1 MKEVCI
7 RKNQIY
13 EVEIIDNGFEGEG
26 IAKIDG
32 FTVFIPNAIK
42 GEKIRIKIL
51 KVLSSHAFAKIEEFI
66 EKSDYRESLDCDTYL
81 KCGGCAMR
89 HINYEKT
96 LEIKRNAVLSIFK
109 KQGLNVDIK
118 ETIGMEKP
126 YYYRNKL
133 QYPLGIDNNGNAVM
147 GVFAQRSHRVIQT
160 EKCLIQNEMIQEI
173 ATGIFNFIKEKNVP
187 VYNEVKRNGQIRH
200 LVLRIGLK
208 TNEVMVTIV
217 SNEEEIK
224 CEKELVDFIKEKY
237 KSVKTIVKNIN
248 SSSTNV
254 ILGKKNVI
262 LFGNGYIYDEL
273 LGFKFKI
280 SPMSFYQV
288 NPIQTEILYSKA
300 IQGAELSGEETV
312 FDLYCGIGT
321 IGICASN
328 RIKKLYGIETIPEAI
343 EDAKKNA
350 SINNIENSE
359 FFVGDV
365 EKALPEFISRNH
377 VNADVIF
384 VDPPRKGCDK
394 TAIETILNIE
404 PKKVVYVSCNPATLA
419 RDLKV
424 FSTKYEIKEITPVDM
439 FPFTSHV
446 ECVAVLILKNDKI
459 K

>member
-1 MKEVCI
+1 MKEVYI
-7 RKNQIY
+7 RKNQTY

-42 GEKIRIKIL
+42 GEKVRIKIL

-237 KSVKTIVKNIN
+237 KNVKTIVKNIN

-446 ECVAVLILKNDKI
+446 ECVCVLKLK
-459 K
+459 

>member
-1 MKEVCI
+1 MKEVYI
-7 RKNQIY
+7 RKNQTY

-42 GEKIRIKIL
+42 GEKVRIKIL

-237 KSVKTIVKNIN
+237 KNVKTIVKNIN

-459 K
+459 

>member
-42 GEKIRIKIL
+42 GEKVRIKIL

-237 KSVKTIVKNIN
+237 KNVKTIVKNIN

-459 K
+459 

>member
-42 GEKIRIKIL
+42 GEKVRIKIL

-109 KQGLNVDIK
+109 KQGLNVNVK

-224 CEKELVDFIKEKY
+224 CEKELVEFIKEKY
-237 KSVKTIVKNIN
+237 KNVKTIVKNIN

-254 ILGKKNVI
+254 ILGKKNII

-424 FSTKYEIKEITPVDM
+424 FFTKYEIKEITPVDM

-459 K
+459 

>member
-42 GEKIRIKIL
+42 GEKVRIKIL

-109 KQGLNVDIK
+109 KQGLNVNVK

-237 KSVKTIVKNIN
+237 KNVKTIVKNIN

-300 IQGAELSGEETV
+300 IQEAELSGEETV

-459 K
+459 

>member
-42 GEKIRIKIL
+42 GEKVRIKIL
-51 KVLSSHAFAKIEEFI
+51 KVLSSHAFAKIEGFI

-109 KQGLNVDIK
+109 KQGLNVNVK

-237 KSVKTIVKNIN
+237 KNVKTIVKNIN

-446 ECVAVLILKNDKI
+446 ECVAVLILKN
-459 K
+459 

>member
-42 GEKIRIKIL
+42 GEKVRIKIL

-109 KQGLNVDIK
+109 KQGLNVNVK

-160 EKCLIQNEMIQEI
+160 ENCLIQNEMIQEI

-224 CEKELVDFIKEKY
+224 CEKELVEFIKEKY
-237 KSVKTIVKNIN
+237 KNVKTIVKNIN
-248 SSSTNV
+248 SSNTNV
-254 ILGKKNVI
+254 ILGKKNII

-459 K
+459 

>member
-32 FTVFIPNAIK
+32 FTIFIPNAIK
-42 GEKIRIKIL
+42 GEKVRIKIL
-51 KVLSSHAFAKIEEFI
+51 KVLSSHAFGKIEEFI
-66 EKSDYRESLDCDTYL
+66 EKSDYREMLDCDTYL

-96 LEIKRNAVLSIFK
+96 LEIKKNAVLSVFK
-109 KQGLNVDIK
+109 KQGLNVK
-118 ETIGMEKP
+118 VNETIGMEKP

-133 QYPLGIDNNGNAVM
+133 QYPLGVDNNGNAVM
-147 GVFAQRSHRVIQT
+147 GVFAQRSHRVIET
-160 EKCLIQNEMIQEI
+160 EKCMIQNEVLQEI
-173 ATGIFNFIKEKNVP
+173 ASGIFDFVKEKNIP
-187 VYNEVKRNGQIRH
+187 VYNEIKGTGQIRH
-200 LVLRIGLK
+200 LVLRIGIK

-217 SNEEEIK
+217 SNEEKIK
-224 CEKELVDFIKEKY
+224 CENELVEFIKEKY
-237 KSVKTIVKNIN
+237 RNVKTIVKNIN
-248 SSSTNV
+248 SYNTNV
-254 ILGKKNVI
+254 ILGKKNVV
-262 LFGNGYIYDEL
+262 LFGDGYIYDEL

-300 IQGAELSGEETV
+300 IEAAGLTGKETV

-328 RIKKLYGIETIPEAI
+328 KIKKLYGIETVPEAI

-350 SINNIENSE
+350 SLNNIKNSE

-365 EKALPEFISRNH
+365 EKALPEFIDKNH
-377 VNADVIF
+377 VNADVVF

-394 TAIETILNIE
+394 TAIETILSIE
-404 PKKVVYVSCNPATLA
+404 PKKIIYVSCNPATLA
-419 RDLKV
+419 RDLKE
-424 FSTKYEIKEITPVDM
+424 FSAKYEIKEVTPVDM

-446 ECVAVLILKNDKI
+446 ECCSVLYLKDLI
-459 K
+459 